1 MPRLQILQHK
11 SYHPYLEKNKERVR
25 QDEARAREEELAQEQ
40 KRLDNEAEHRL
51 TLLRR
56 RANSPTI
63 HDQQE
68 EDLPS
73 TSSRYADDSAST
85 LLEKHRQ
92 KKVKEEK
99 RERKKRERLDFD
111 FPSQSDRKREKSD
124 IVDHADLQEGGHFNF
139 FAQFEKELNHK
150 PEFTLAEVAKK
161 KKEQEKD
168 PFTVYLSRPERE
180 TNPWY
185 TDPDMRRYEEKE
197 VGEEAEVRRDRERR
211 KDARAKNRNDPLT
224 NIDALFASHS
234 SASRNGT
241 SISKTI
247 SLNSSSAKNS
257 TKGNANQS
265 ERQRALAMLAKSKQR
280 VENWMDTPNTAY
292 SGSRNWADD
301 WERAKDQAGRRFFDS
316 K

>member
-25 QDEARAREEELAQEQ
+25 QDEARALEEEIAKEQ

-73 TSSRYADDSAST
+73 TSSRYAVDSAPN
-85 LLEKHRQ
+85 LVEKHRQ
-92 KKVKEEK
+92 KKIKNEK

-111 FPSQSDRKREKSD
+111 FPSQSDRRREKSD
-124 IVDHADLQEGGHFNF
+124 VTDHAYLQEGGHFNF
-139 FAQFEKELNHK
+139 FAQFEKGESSHK
-150 PEFTLAEVAKK
+150 PELTLAELAKK
-161 KKEQEKD
+161 KKDQEKD

-185 TDPDMRRYEEKE
+185 TDRDMKRYEEKE
-197 VGEEAEVRRDRERR
+197 VGEEAEARRDRERR
-211 KDARAKNRNDPLT
+211 KDARAKSRNDPLT
-224 NIDALFASHS
+224 NIDALLASNA
-234 SASRNGT
+234 SASRKGA
-241 SISKTI
+241 SISKSA
-247 SLNSSSAKNS
+247 SLSSARNS
-257 TKGNANQS
+257 TKGDVNQS
-265 ERQRALAMLAKSKQR
+265 ERQRALAMLAKSKPR
-280 VENWMDTPNTAY
+280 VDNWTDTPSTAY
-292 SGSRNWADD
+292 SGSHNWADD
-301 WERAKDQAGRRFFDS
+301 WERAKDQAGRRFFDP